1 MGIIQP
7 DLGALYRSIAKEIAT
22 LALALA
28 TTTTTTKEKPEYEN
42 MVKHYIIV
50 ASVLLGSM
58 LAGHAHAAT
67 APHAGRKLQQCSPP
81 PCSFTRDGV
90 QYHVSVD
97 PVTGLEVVSSSL
109 QHLNDNQPR
118 SPMGNSGGSASS
130 YSAPSTWS
138 SGDWGDWGDWTEWSN
153 WGSWWG

>member
-67 APHAGRKLQQCSPP
+67 APHAGRKLQHYEH
-81 PCSFTRDGV
+81 FTQDGV
-90 QYHVSVD
+90 LWHYVID
-97 PVTGLEVVSSSL
+97 PETGLGMVSSSL

-130 YSAPSTWS
+130 SSAPSTWS
-138 SGDWGDWGDWTEWSN
+138 
-153 WGSWWG
+153 